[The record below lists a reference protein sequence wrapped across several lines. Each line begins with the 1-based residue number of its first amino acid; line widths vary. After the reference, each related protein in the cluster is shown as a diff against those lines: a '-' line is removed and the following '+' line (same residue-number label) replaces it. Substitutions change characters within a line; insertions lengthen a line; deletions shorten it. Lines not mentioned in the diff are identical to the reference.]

1 MRLEK
6 TVEKKIKEMFEE
18 QGWEVRNIE
27 AKAGTKAGVSDLILA
42 KNGIVKFIEVKST
55 EAFKKKNHDL
65 SDLQIEFLSKF
76 GNGFVATIDED
87 GNYVEMR
94 IR

>member
-6 TVEKKIKEMFEE
+6 DVEKRIKQMFEE

-42 KNGIVKFIEVKST
+42 KNGIVKFVEVKST
-55 EAFKKKNHDL
+55 SAFKKTNYDL
-65 SDLQIEFLSKF
+65 SDLQIDFLKKF
-76 GNGFVATIDED
+76 GNGFVATIDEK
-87 GNYVEMR
+87 GSYVEVR